1 MQSIFSK
8 VSGEMKIAY
17 LDCFSGISGD
27 MFLGALLD
35 AGLAFNDLQKTLRT
49 LPLDGYRI
57 EMKREKRGD
66 LFGTRFVVQ
75 VEKEKQISRGLTDIK
90 EIIQAGGLT
99 KGIKDKTIEIFEAI
113 AQEEGKIH
121 NCPPEEVHFHE
132 VGAVDSIIDIV
143 GTVFGIE
150 SLGIASI
157 SASSLP
163 LGSGF
168 VKTQHGRIPVPA
180 PATIAL
186 LKGIPVY
193 DSGLK
198 HELVTPTGAALVKG
212 LTRSFGSMPS
222 MIVESV
228 GYGAGTQS
236 LPDRPNLLRILLGR
250 DHSEQQV
257 ETVVILEANLDDT
270 NPEWLGFLMDQLF
283 EAGALDVVFYPI
295 QMKKNRPGVLIQT
308 MGKPSQK
315 DVLMDILFRESTALG
330 IRFRYTQRKVLQ
342 RSQVEIDSPWGKMKV
357 KEVLRPDGSH
367 SFLPEY
373 EVCRKIA
380 EEKKIPIKEIYY
392 WVMSSN
398 RP

>member
-1 MQSIFSK
+1 MRSIFSK

-35 AGLAFNDLQKTLRT
+35 AGLAFNDLKKTLHT
-49 LPLDGYRI
+49 LPLDGYSL
-57 EMKREKRGD
+57 EVKREKRGD

-75 VEKEKQISRGLTDIK
+75 VEKEKQMSRGLTDIK
-90 EIIQAGGLT
+90 KIIQAGGLT
-99 KGIKDKTIEIFEAI
+99 KGIKDKSIEIFEAI

-150 SLGIASI
+150 FLGIASI

-186 LKGIPVY
+186 LKGIPVH

-212 LTRSFGSMPS
+212 LASSFGSMPS
-222 MIVESV
+222 MLVESV

-295 QMKKNRPGVLIQT
+295 QMKKNRPGILIQT

-330 IRFRYTQRKVLQ
+330 IRFRYSQRKVLQ
-342 RSQVEIDSPWGKMKV
+342 RSQVEIESPWGKMKV

-367 SFLPEY
+367 SLLPEY

-392 WVMSSN
+392 WIMSSN